1 MRDGPRLARRVMV
14 IVMVMATAGRG
25 AAAQAV
31 ARDTAPPPGQPD
43 TTAHRKATA
52 TLDTV
57 VTQGRVTSQVGTA
70 TTASQGTVGAADL
83 ALRPLLRPA
92 EVVENV
98 PGVIVTQ
105 HSGSGK
111 ANQYFLRGFNLDHG
125 TDLALSVDDVPVNMP
140 SHAHGQGYAD
150 LNFVIPE
157 LIERVDYKK
166 GPYYAD
172 VGDFG
177 SAGAF
182 NIRYYDSLPSAVAR
196 LEGGQVGYGRVVLAS
211 NAGIG
216 GGNLI

>member
-1 MRDGPRLARRVMV
+1 MRAGLVLLCAAGMCAPFAAR
-14 IVMVMATAGRG
+14 ADSA
-25 AAAQAV
+25 
-31 ARDTAPPPGQPD
+31 
-43 TTAHRKATA
+43 
-52 TLDTV
+52 LETV
-57 VTQGRVTSQVGTA
+57 VVTGRADDLTGIAPS
-70 TTASQGTVGAADL
+70 ASIGSVSAADL
-83 ALRPLLRPA
+83 GLRPLLSPG
-92 EVVENV
+92 EIVESI
-98 PGVIVTQ
+98 PGVIITQ

-125 TDLALSVDDVPVNMP
+125 TDLAIDLDGTPVNMP

-157 LIERVDYKK
+157 LIDRVDYKK

-182 NIRYYDSLPSAVAR
+182 SVRYYDTLPSGIAR
-196 LEGGQVGYGRVVLAS
+196 IEGGQFGYGRVLLAD

-216 GGNLI
+216 AGN

>member
-1 MRDGPRLARRVMV
+1 M
-14 IVMVMATAGRG
+14 
-25 AAAQAV
+25 
-31 ARDTAPPPGQPD
+31 
-43 TTAHRKATA
+43 
-52 TLDTV
+52 
-57 VTQGRVTSQVGTA
+57 
-70 TTASQGTVGAADL
+70 
-83 ALRPLLRPA
+83 
-92 EVVENV
+92 
-98 PGVIVTQ
+98 IVTQ

-157 LIERVDYKK
+157 LIERVDFKK

-182 NIRYYDSLPSAVAR
+182 NIHYYDSLPSGVAR
-196 LEGGQVGYGRVVLAS
+196 LEGGQVGLRSRDRGQQRRGGRRQPDLRGRVRAQRRPV
-211 NAGIG
+211 GHR
-216 GGNLI
+216 

>member
-1 MRDGPRLARRVMV
+1 MRRAACRTPARPRPQHLTAARP
-14 IVMVMATAGRG
+14 A
-25 AAAQAV
+25 
-31 ARDTAPPPGQPD
+31 
-43 TTAHRKATA
+43 K
-52 TLDTV
+52 LDTV
-57 VTQGRVTSQVGTA
+57 VVTAGRRTDQVGI
-70 TTASQGTVGAADL
+70 ASSANQGTVGAADL
-83 ALRPLLRPA
+83 AARPLLRPA

-125 TDLALSVDDVPVNMP
+125 TDLALSLDGVPVNMP

-150 LNFVIPE
+150 LNFIIPE
-157 LIERVDYKK
+157 LIEQVDFKK

-182 NIRYYDSLPSAVAR
+182 NIRYYDRLPAGLAVA
-196 LEGGQVGYGRVVLAS
+196 EGGQVGYARAVVAN
-211 NAGIG
+211 NAPIG
-216 GGNLI
+216 AGNLLYAGEVRAQRRAVEPRR